1 MNGINTHDSRD
12 RVDGYNED
20 RGINDQGHLGSLSHS
35 KPDEGKGYE
44 RDRRNETKELDVRV
58 DHRPDKADVS
68 HQETQRD
75 AQPTTDGPS
84 GQDPEEADLDVPPQ
98 RPVFYHID
106 ENPGDEPWGRKEKG
120 RCAGG
125 QSKPGQEEKK
135 KGEGVDKIDIFV
147 E

>member
-1 MNGINTHDSRD
+1 MELTLMTRD

-44 RDRRNETKELDVRV
+44 RDRRNETKELDVGV
-58 DHRPDKADVS
+58 EHSPDKADVP

-84 GQDPEEADLDVPPQ
+84 GQDPEEADLDVPNNDPSFTISTKT
-98 RPVFYHID
+98 PETSH
-106 ENPGDEPWGRKEKG
+106 
-120 RCAGG
+120 
-125 QSKPGQEEKK
+125 
-135 KGEGVDKIDIFV
+135 GEGKKRGVVREARANQTRKKRKR
-147 E
+147 ESA